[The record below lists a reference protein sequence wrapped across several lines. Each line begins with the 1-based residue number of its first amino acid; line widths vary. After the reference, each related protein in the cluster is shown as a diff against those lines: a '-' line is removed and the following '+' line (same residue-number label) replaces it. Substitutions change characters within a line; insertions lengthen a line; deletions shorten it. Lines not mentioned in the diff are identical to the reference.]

1 MKRIRRS
8 LAAVAAITCL
18 AVIPLTPA
26 PAGAVEGAVWSG
38 TCPIMSFGI
47 TQPGRALNSSGTF
60 SMTASGNCIGTTPQ
74 NVVTSGGGSFALTA
88 TTATFG
94 CFSGVAIGQGSVG
107 VPGLPPLNVSITVVN
122 HGGTVTVTLLA
133 PLRFEAVAEFAATSL
148 VGCGTNG
155 VLSGLGSM
163 TYFDPTL
170 PPPLS

>member
-1 MKRIRRS
+1 
-8 LAAVAAITCL
+8 
-18 AVIPLTPA
+18 
-26 PAGAVEGAVWSG
+26 
-38 TCPIMSFGI
+38 MSFGI

-88 TTATFG
+88 TTAMFG

-107 VPGLPPLNVSITVVN
+107 VPGLPPLNASITVVN
-122 HGGTVTVTLLA
+122 SGGTITVTIVSG
-133 PLRFEAVAEFAATSL
+133 LRLVAVGEFVATSVL
-148 VGCGTNG
+148 SCNNNG